1 MLPPPGSKRKG
12 FNDGPPKKKP
22 LLPTDVKEYLTKWC
36 LDNLDSP
43 YPNEREK
50 QDLCAATNLTLTQ
63 VNNWCAACDAP
74 TNQQP
79 ARHIDPPR
87 ATPLSPMPRSAHSVA
102 RRT

>member
-74 TNQQP
+74 TKKP

-87 ATPLSPMPRSAHSVA
+87 ATALFPMPTSAHSVA